1 MEPFKEAR
9 ADVITEFIEAAIH
22 SILYVRGV
30 YPAAIFKPRR
40 KYGTTVHMCCH
51 ADINQYIIKSLKTVH
66 SLLLEIIFKKC
77 MVQKV
82 GSTRRSSDLLIATI
96 FILSIIHAILFHC
109 DHARFQ

>member
-66 SLLLEIIFKKC
+66 SLLLE
-77 MVQKV
+77 
-82 GSTRRSSDLLIATI
+82 GSLRLAPINRCYHNHEMKYK
-96 FILSIIHAILFHC
+96 ILGTSLS
-109 DHARFQ
+109 

>member
-40 KYGTTVHMCCH
+40 KYGTTSKDCPFITTR
-51 ADINQYIIKSLKTVH
+51 DNL
-66 SLLLEIIFKKC
+66 
-77 MVQKV
+77 QKV
-82 GSTRRSSDLLIATI
+82 YGSKSRV
-96 FILSIIHAILFHC
+96 C
-109 DHARFQ
+109 